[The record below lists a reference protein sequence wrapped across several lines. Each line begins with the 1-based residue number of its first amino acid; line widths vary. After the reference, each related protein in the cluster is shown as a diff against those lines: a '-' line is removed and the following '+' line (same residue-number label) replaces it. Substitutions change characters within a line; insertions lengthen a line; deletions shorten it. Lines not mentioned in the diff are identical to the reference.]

1 MELLR
6 FATPLGPMALGAE
19 NGALVRVYLPGAS
32 LPPLPDRETPLLLQ
46 GRGQLEEYFAGVRTV
61 FDLPLAPGGTP
72 FQQAVWRALTA
83 IPWGETRSYGQ
94 LAREIGRPG
103 AARAVGMANHRNPLP
118 ILIPCHRVIGAGGSL
133 VGYAGGLELKQAL
146 LALEGGGKVP
156 PGLPPRP

>member
-1 MELLR
+1 MDLLR

-19 NGALVRVYLPGAS
+19 GHALVRVFLPGAA
-32 LPPLPDRETPLLLQ
+32 LPPLPDRNTPLLLR
-46 GRGQLEEYFAGVRTV
+46 GRDQLEEYFAGVRKV

-72 FQQAVWRALTA
+72 FQQTVWQALTA

-94 LAREIGRPG
+94 IAREIGRPR

-118 ILIPCHRVIGAGGSL
+118 ILIPCHRVIGAGGRL

-146 LALEGGGKVP
+146 LILEGGGKVP
-156 PGLPPRP
+156 YDRQTRP

>member
-6 FATPLGPMALGAE
+6 FVTPLGPMALGAE
-19 NGALVRVYLPGAS
+19 GDALVRVYLPGAS
-32 LPPLPDRETPLLLQ
+32 LPPLPDTDTPLLLQ
-46 GRGQLEEYFAGVRTV
+46 GIGQLEEYFTGARKT

-72 FQQAVWRALTA
+72 FQQAVWQALTA

-94 LAREIGRPG
+94 IAREIGRPG

-118 ILIPCHRVIGAGGSL
+118 ILIPCHRVIGAGGRL

-146 LALEGGGKVP
+146 LRLESGGKVP
-156 PGLPPRP
+156 FDGQTRP